1 MTTNEIKNVE
11 IILQMEDGT
20 RLYGETMSEQVIDAI
35 VDHVQFKRIMEEF
48 SENQR
53 MFEELISN
61 ENGNDYE
68 KSNCHRP

>member
-11 IILQMEDGT
+11 IILHMKDGT

-35 VDHVQFKRIMEEF
+35 VDHVQFKTIMEEF

-68 KSNCHRP
+68 KGNCHRP

>member
-11 IILQMEDGT
+11 IILQMDGGT

-48 SENQR
+48 SENQK
-53 MFEELISN
+53 MFEELIQN
-61 ENGNDYE
+61 EN
-68 KSNCHRP
+68 K

>member
-68 KSNCHRP
+68 KSNCYRP

>member
-20 RLYGETMSEQVIDAI
+20 RLYGETANEKVIDSI

-48 SENQR
+48 SENQK
-53 MFEELISN
+53 MFEELIQN
-61 ENGNDYE
+61 EN
-68 KSNCHRP
+68 K

>member
-20 RLYGETMSEQVIDAI
+20 RLYGETANEKVIDAI
-35 VDHVQFKRIMEEF
+35 VDHVLFKRIMEEF
-48 SENQR
+48 SENQK

-68 KSNCHRP
+68 KGDCH

>member
-11 IILQMEDGT
+11 IILHMEDGT

-35 VDHVQFKRIMEEF
+35 VDHVHFNRIMEEF

>member
-48 SENQR
+48 SENQK
-53 MFEELISN
+53 MFEELIQN
-61 ENGNDYE
+61 EN
-68 KSNCHRP
+68 K